1 MMSFTSIRSRL
12 RASYLVLLVLLV
24 LVVAL
29 SVSRFQLLSGNIR
42 SIVDENA
49 ALVELAGELN
59 VNAESLASRLLLLFV
74 LEERDARVAIYKEI
88 DERNSNLDS
97 SLEKM
102 ALLVQTPQDKAVVE
116 GLKIQR
122 KVYQDALQAT
132 VEALEFGELEEAKKR
147 MAGLDS

>member
-1 MMSFTSIRSRL
+1 MSFTSIRSRL

-74 LEERDARVAIYKEI
+74 LEETRRSCRYLQ
-88 DERNSNLDS
+88 RN
-97 SLEKM
+97 
-102 ALLVQTPQDKAVVE
+102 
-116 GLKIQR
+116 
-122 KVYQDALQAT
+122 
-132 VEALEFGELEEAKKR
+132 
-147 MAGLDS
+147 